1 MKCVNLFPDTWRGGE
16 IMCKRVVALLVNSP
30 PGQQEVT
37 VRWQFWHIL
46 GKVA

>member
-1 MKCVNLFPDTWRGGE
+1 MF
-16 IMCKRVVALLVNSP
+16 VALLVNNQLE
-30 PGQQEVT
+30 QQEVA